1 MMYPKNRKRRLRK
14 SAALRDLVQET
25 QLHPD
30 DFIVPLFVVEGKGV
44 KEEIPSMP
52 NVFRM
57 SLDEIQKE
65 LRLLWSMG
73 LKGVLVFAKVAESLK
88 DNTGTEAL
96 NPNGLMQRAIQTIK
110 GTVPEMVV
118 FSDVALDPYSSFGHD
133 GIVEDNSILNDATI
147 EVLAQ
152 MALSH
157 AQAGADVVAPS
168 DMMDGR
174 VMHIRKALEKSGFTD
189 TCIMSYSVKYA
200 SNFYGPFRDALD
212 STPGFGDK
220 KTYQMNPANRREA
233 IDEVMLDIKEGAD
246 MVMVKPGLAYLD
258 ILRDVYNAIDVPLA
272 VYQVSGEYAM
282 LRAAAE
288 KGWLDYP
295 SVMMEQLIAFK
306 RSGAS
311 IIASYSAKDA
321 VDLLG

>member
-1 MMYPKNRKRRLRK
+1 MMYPNNRKRRLRK

-25 QLHPD
+25 HLHPD

-44 KEEIPSMP
+44 KQEIPSMP

-65 LRLLWSMG
+65 ARLLWSMG
-73 LKGVLVFAKVAESLK
+73 LKGVLVFAKVEESLK
-88 DNTGTEAL
+88 DNAGTEAL

-110 GTVPEMVV
+110 GTIPEMVV

-133 GIVEDNSILNDATI
+133 GIVKDNSILNDATI

-152 MALSH
+152 VALSH

-174 VMHIRKALEKSGFTD
+174 VMHIRKALEKSEFID
-189 TCIMSYSVKYA
+189 TCIMSYAAKYA
-200 SNFYGPFRDALD
+200 SSFYGPFRDALD
-212 STPGFGDK
+212 SAPGFGDK

-233 IDEVMLDIKEGAD
+233 IDEVILDIKEGSD
-246 MVMVKPGLAYLD
+246 LVMVKPGLAYLD
-258 ILRDVYNAIDVPLA
+258 ILREVRNAVDVPLA

-288 KGWLDYP
+288 KGWLDYNL
-295 SVMMEQLIAFK
+295 VMMEQLIAFK
-306 RSGAS
+306 RAGAS

-321 VDLLG
+321 VDLL